1 MERLSAKDLRTVLD
15 VSHELGAIDD
25 PDRFRLR
32 LLSELRRL
40 VAYDIASWNVVS
52 PGIQRARIGAV
63 DPIDCR
69 IDGDEELLGAYLPQ
83 NPLVRAA
90 DPARVLKF
98 SDFLTLRELHRLDLY
113 DAVYREREVE
123 RQIAF
128 ILPAPEPEVLG
139 IALNRRRPDFS
150 ERDRGIL
157 EAARPLVVAAYEHA
171 ILVTKMRAT
180 LSALELAAESAG
192 EALIVLDPSGR
203 IQHATRSA
211 RAQLRALPGADQPGR
226 LPEPLASWSEAQR
239 CAAAARPSS
248 PRPLAVGSATAWF
261 VRGRLNGFDA
271 IVFERPP
278 ELSPNLLRAAGL
290 TSREAE
296 VLTRVERGL
305 SNTLIAREL
314 AVSERTVAKHLEHA
328 FAKLGVSNRTAALAR
343 VRSLGSERATVSMV
357 GSEPAR
363 RIAQTPVHRGVSRAE
378 RHPRRSSSVG

>member
-1 MERLSAKDLRTVLD
+1 M
-15 VSHELGAIDD
+15 
-25 PDRFRLR
+25 
-32 LLSELRRL
+32 
-40 VAYDIASWNVVS
+40 
-52 PGIQRARIGAV
+52 
-63 DPIDCR
+63 
-69 IDGDEELLGAYLPQ
+69 
-83 NPLVRAA
+83 
-90 DPARVLKF
+90 
-98 SDFLTLRELHRLDLY
+98 
-113 DAVYREREVE
+113 YREREVE

-128 ILPAPEPEVLG
+128 ILPALEPEVLG

-150 ERDRGIL
+150 ERDRSIL

-171 ILVTKMRAT
+171 ILLTKMRAT

-203 IQHATRSA
+203 IQHATHSA
-211 RAQLRALPGADQPGR
+211 RAQLRALPSADQPGR

-248 PRPLAVGSATAWF
+248 PQPLAVGSATAWF
-261 VRGRLNGFDA
+261 VPGRLNGFDA

-278 ELSPNLLRAAGL
+278 ELSPNLLRVAGL

-296 VLTRVERGL
+296 VLRLVERGL
-305 SNTLIAREL
+305 PNTLIAREL

-343 VRSLGSERATVSMV
+343 MRSLGAGPPTTSMV

-363 RIAQTPVHRGVSRAE
+363 RIAQTPLHSGVSRADG
-378 RHPRRSSSVG
+378 RPAGVAQSVRAAES

>member
-211 RAQLRALPGADQPGR
+211 RAQLRALPSADQPGR

-278 ELSPNLLRAAGL
+278 ELSPNLLCAAGL

-305 SNTLIAREL
+305 TNTLIAREL

-328 FAKLGVSNRTAALAR
+328 FAKLGVANRTAALAR
-343 VRSLGSERATVSMV
+343 VRSLGSERPTISMV

-363 RIAQTPVHRGVSRAE
+363 RIAQTPVHSGVSRAE